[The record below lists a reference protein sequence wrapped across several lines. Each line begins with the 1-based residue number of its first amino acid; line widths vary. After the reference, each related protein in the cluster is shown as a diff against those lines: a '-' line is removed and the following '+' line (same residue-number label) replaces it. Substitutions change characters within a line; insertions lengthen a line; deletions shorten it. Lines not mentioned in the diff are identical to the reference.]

1 MRKNIAKKLCA
12 CMLAAVSFSMV
23 GLLSACDNAGESSLN
38 SSTVDNEVKTATIR
52 VAYAE
57 DKILQS
63 YEGSSKLQAIGQ
75 LYDSYMM
82 DEFSLSAV
90 RNEYESRQIVITPT
104 KNVSSFDVSV
114 SDFKCGNDVLAKDNF
129 EIGYEYYHEVTGV
142 FGAKNPMEP
151 GMYPDAVLP
160 MATAK
165 AYGLNKIAANNNQ
178 AILITVKVPKT
189 QAAGVYNGTITVDL
203 DGEKVEKSAT
213 IEVVDY
219 TLSDTVTVKSCM
231 PFNASYLMF
240 LEGEETQERYEILC
254 GQLNKFR
261 LAANYVYGMTVGTG
275 SAETLKQIAEDE
287 VEVMLKAAQDPAVPC
302 YGIRTNGLTVN
313 TSSLPANVREKL
325 TKSTAVVLKEENL
338 KIYMQTFIDKS
349 IETGV
354 DLLKKAYV
362 YMGSIIDE
370 PEGNNTQALVDY
382 VCQQFNNVL
391 AEMAEY
397 ARAQGGSEELIESI
411 LGVNNVVTTWNS
423 GNYELVDTYC
433 PEPQYY
439 DSTATLEK
447 YYEHRANGGDYWWY
461 TCLNP
466 DPPYPTIRIDDNGV
480 SARTMYWM
488 MKEYDISGYLTWEL
502 IDPSDNFPGYGTNL
516 HGIEQYEDVM
526 RNNAD
531 VGDGYYFYPG
541 KIFGLEESV
550 PAIRLYY
557 MRDGGE
563 DYDAIYDL
571 ENRLYPSLANAYG
584 AKISVDG
591 VLNEVYGSLYSLN
604 QAYCSSVELGN
615 AKSTLN
621 TLLAWAEDGIAIS
634 DYQLSSNGKIS
645 AKVYAPSG
653 VEVKLNGKKL
663 TGGPSSKGIVYSV
676 NVDAGKFNLTID
688 GRTLTLGSDFEEI
701 SKPTASRFT
710 FEDEDQNVLD
720 SIQVIANKYGGS
732 VDTMQ
737 VKATAEVGAMLYSLD
752 SGCLT
757 ANANSLLIY
766 CYLDSV
772 ANIKTTVEVYNG
784 KITRSLDTV
793 NLKPGYNVLRFDRIG
808 DLDWKSLNSVKSLVF
823 TFTKPDG
830 VTEFTLDIEKLAILK

>member
-12 CMLAAVSFSMV
+12 CMLAAISFSAV
-23 GLLSACDNAGESSLN
+23 GFLSGCDSAWGSSSGKDGE
-38 SSTVDNEVKTATIR
+38 TATIR

-63 YEGSSKLQAIGQ
+63 YDGSSTLQAMGK
-75 LYDSYMM
+75 LYDGYMM
-82 DEFSLSAV
+82 DEFSMSAV

-104 KNVSSFDVSV
+104 KNISSFDVSV
-114 SDFKCGNDVLAKDNF
+114 GDFKCGGEVLDKENF

-165 AYGLNKIAANNNQ
+165 EYGLNKIAANNNQ

-189 QAAGVYNGTITVDL
+189 QAAGVYSGTITIDL
-203 DGEKVEKSAT
+203 DGEKLEKSAT

-254 GQLNKFR
+254 AQLNEFR
-261 LAANYVYGMTVGTG
+261 LSAQYLYGMTVGTA
-275 SAETLKQIAEDE
+275 STDTLRQMAEAEA
-287 VEVMLKAAQDPAVPC
+287 EVMLKAAQDPAVPC
-302 YGIRTNGLTVN
+302 YSIRTNGLTVSTN
-313 TSSLPANVREKL
+313 TLPANVQEKL

-397 ARAQGGSEELIESI
+397 ARAQGGSEELAESI

-423 GNYELVDTYC
+423 GNYDLVDTYC

-447 YYEHRANGGDYWWY
+447 YYEHRENGGDYWWY

-480 SARTMYWM
+480 SARAMYWM
-488 MKEYDISGYLTWEL
+488 MKEYDISGYLTWET
-502 IDPSDNFPGYGTNL
+502 IDPSDNFPGYGTYL
-516 HGIEQYEDVM
+516 HGIEHYEDVM

-541 KIFGLEESV
+541 KIFGLETSV

-571 ENRLYPSLANAYG
+571 ENRLYKALGDAYG
-584 AKISVDG
+584 AAISPDSVM
-591 VLNEVYGSLYSLN
+591 NEVYGSLYGLN
-604 QAYCSSVELGN
+604 QAYCTSAELGK
-615 AKSTLN
+615 AKSALN

-634 DYQLSSNGKIS
+634 DYAIHSNGKIT

-663 TGGPSSKGIVYSV
+663 AGAPSSKGIVYSV
-676 NVDAGKFNLTID
+676 NIEAGEFNLAID
-688 GRTLTLGSDFEEI
+688 GRTLTLGSSFEEI
-701 SKPTASRFT
+701 STPEASRFT
-710 FEDEDQNVLD
+710 FEDENQNVLD
-720 SIQVIANKYGGS
+720 GIQVLANKYEGL
-732 VDTMQ
+732 VDTIQ
-737 VKATAEVGAMLYSLD
+737 IQATAEVGAMLYSLD
-752 SGCLT
+752 NGSLT
-757 ANANSLLIY
+757 ANTDSLLIY
-766 CYLDSV
+766 CYLDSA

-784 KITRSLDTV
+784 RITRSLDTV

-808 DLDWKSLNSVKSLVF
+808 DLDWKSLTSAKSLVF
-823 TFTKPDG
+823 TFTKPDN